1 MVFRNILT
9 LFSIKMTKNLIF
21 LKDKKII
28 EISGKDKKKFLQGLI
43 TNDIE
48 KISENKI
55 LYATMLNNQSRFL
68 YDFFIFEKNDTIFL
82 DCFEERIDE
91 IIKKLNF
98 YKLKSDVFIRKN
110 DEIKVFSCLD
120 ENFDKKSGFI
130 FQDPRKSEMGYRIY
144 HNEKNDFEVEEKY
157 HYQRILLKLC
167 ESEYDLTYEK
177 SIINEFGFDE
187 INAIDYQKGCYIGQ
201 ELIARTHHLGQIRK
215 KIFHIEI
222 DDLQEIQKNCEIYCQ
237 GKKVGLILFSIY
249 FQNKL
254 NCLAII
260 KIVDE
265 NLDFDNLFVNDNVK
279 LKIIK

>member
-1 MVFRNILT
+1 
-9 LFSIKMTKNLIF
+9 MTKNLI
-21 LKDKKII
+21 LLQDKKII
-28 EISGKDKKKFLQGLI
+28 EISGKDRKKFLQGLI
-43 TNDIE
+43 TNDIN

-55 LYATMLNNQSRFL
+55 LYAAMLNNQSRFL

-110 DEIKVFSCLD
+110 EEIKAFSCLD
-120 ENFDKKSGFI
+120 ENFDKKFGFV
-130 FQDPRKSEMGYRIY
+130 FQDPRNQKMGYRIY
-144 HNEKNDFEVEEKY
+144 HNQESDFENEAKY
-157 HYQRILLKLC
+157 HHQRILLKLC

-201 ELIARTHHLGQIRK
+201 ELVARTYHLGQIRK

-222 DDLQEIQKNCEIYCQ
+222 DNLQKIQKNCEIYCQ
-237 GKKVGLILFSIY
+237 GKKVGLILSSIY